1 MVYLFLFLKG
11 CDILHRKRNYRRFL
25 LVLLLLNIIG
35 IGVYSYISIRDSI
48 PDDVR
53 IRAEEQDGLAS
64 ILEQNPL
71 ITYDDSLSVAGNKTY
86 TIECRLCH
94 VMPLKKVKVQIVE
107 DTWVAA
113 SGTPIGLY
121 METEGVM
128 IIGSG
133 DVVSTDGI
141 AYQPAEHIVQAG
153 DYILKANGTDITN
166 KNQLISMIHD
176 SNGETMELLVDR
188 NGEEIPLSLT
198 PLLGEDNSYKLGI
211 WVRDNTQGIGTL
223 TYVDAHGNY
232 GALGHG
238 ISDVDTGELL
248 KLERGELYQA
258 EILSVMKGSKGNP
271 GELSGVI
278 NYQKSN
284 QLGSIDINSEKGI
297 FGTIPAESRESLH
310 LVPMEVGLKQ
320 DVTTGSAKILT
331 TVKGETKEFDIEIT
345 EIFWDQADT
354 NKAFSIQVTDPE
366 LLEYSGGI
374 VQGMSGSPVIQNGKI
389 IGAVTHVF
397 VQDATKGYGIFI
409 ENMLG

>member
-176 SNGETMELLVDR
+176 SNGETMELVVDR

-248 KLERGELYQA
+248 KLDRGELYQA

-354 NKAFSIQVTDPE
+354 NKAFSIQVTDPY

-409 ENMLG
+409 ENMLE

>member
-1 MVYLFLFLKG
+1 M
-11 CDILHRKRNYRRFL
+11 HRKRNYRRFL

-248 KLERGELYQA
+248 KLDRGELYQA

-354 NKAFSIQVTDPE
+354 NKAFSIQVTDPD

-409 ENMLG
+409 ENMLE

>member
-1 MVYLFLFLKG
+1 M
-11 CDILHRKRNYRRFL
+11 LHRKRNYRRFL

-248 KLERGELYQA
+248 KLDRGELYQA

-354 NKAFSIQVTDPE
+354 NKAFSIQVTDPD

-409 ENMLG
+409 ENMLE

>member
-1 MVYLFLFLKG
+1 MSRTAL
-11 CDILHRKRNYRRFL
+11 
-25 LVLLLLNIIG
+25 
-35 IGVYSYISIRDSI
+35 YISIAAVSYT
-48 PDDVR
+48 
-53 IRAEEQDGLAS
+53 
-64 ILEQNPL
+64 PL
-71 ITYDDSLSVAGNKTY
+71 DDSLSVAGNKTY

-211 WVRDNTQGIGTL
+211 WEIGR
-223 TYVDAHGNY
+223 AH
-232 GALGHG
+232 
-238 ISDVDTGELL
+238 V
-248 KLERGELYQA
+248 
-258 EILSVMKGSKGNP
+258 
-271 GELSGVI
+271 
-278 NYQKSN
+278 
-284 QLGSIDINSEKGI
+284 
-297 FGTIPAESRESLH
+297 
-310 LVPMEVGLKQ
+310 
-320 DVTTGSAKILT
+320 
-331 TVKGETKEFDIEIT
+331 
-345 EIFWDQADT
+345 
-354 NKAFSIQVTDPE
+354 
-366 LLEYSGGI
+366 
-374 VQGMSGSPVIQNGKI
+374 
-389 IGAVTHVF
+389 
-397 VQDATKGYGIFI
+397 
-409 ENMLG
+409 

>member
-153 DYILKANGTDITN
+153 DYIMKANGTDITN

>member
-166 KNQLISMIHD
+166 KNQLISMIND

>member
-248 KLERGELYQA
+248 KLDRGELYQA

-354 NKAFSIQVTDPE
+354 NKAFSIQVTDPD

-409 ENMLG
+409 ENMLE

>member
-1 MVYLFLFLKG
+1 M
-11 CDILHRKRNYRRFL
+11 HRKRNYRRFL

-248 KLERGELYQA
+248 KLDRGELYQA

-297 FGTIPAESRESLH
+297 FGTIPTESRESLH

-354 NKAFSIQVTDPE
+354 NKAFSIQVTDPD

-409 ENMLG
+409 ENMLE

>member
-11 CDILHRKRNYRRFL
+11 CDILHRNRNYRRFL

-128 IIGSG
+128 IIG
-133 DVVSTDGI
+133 
-141 AYQPAEHIVQAG
+141 
-153 DYILKANGTDITN
+153 
-166 KNQLISMIHD
+166 
-176 SNGETMELLVDR
+176 
-188 NGEEIPLSLT
+188 LSLT

>member
-1 MVYLFLFLKG
+1 M
-11 CDILHRKRNYRRFL
+11 HRKRNYRRFL

-166 KNQLISMIHD
+166 KNQLISMIND

>member
-188 NGEEIPLSLT
+188 NGEEILLSLT

>member
-1 MVYLFLFLKG
+1 M
-11 CDILHRKRNYRRFL
+11 
-25 LVLLLLNIIG
+25 NIIG

-248 KLERGELYQA
+248 KLDRGELYQA

-297 FGTIPAESRESLH
+297 FGTIPTESRESLH

-354 NKAFSIQVTDPE
+354 NKAFSIQVTDPD

-409 ENMLG
+409 ENMLE

>member
-1 MVYLFLFLKG
+1 M
-11 CDILHRKRNYRRFL
+11 HRKRNYRRFL

>member
-271 GELSGVI
+271 VELSGVI

>member
-1 MVYLFLFLKG
+1 MKG

-248 KLERGELYQA
+248 KLDRGELYQA

-354 NKAFSIQVTDPE
+354 NKAFSIQVTDPD

-409 ENMLG
+409 ENMLE

>member
-248 KLERGELYQA
+248 KLDRGELYQA

-297 FGTIPAESRESLH
+297 FGTSPTESRESLH

-354 NKAFSIQVTDPE
+354 NKAFSIQVTDPD

-409 ENMLG
+409 ENMLE

>member
-176 SNGETMELLVDR
+176 SNGETMELVVDR

-248 KLERGELYQA
+248 KLDRGELYQA

-354 NKAFSIQVTDPE
+354 NKAFSIQVTDPD

-409 ENMLG
+409 ENMLE

>member
-248 KLERGELYQA
+248 KLDRGELYQA

-297 FGTIPAESRESLH
+297 FGTIPTESRESLH

-354 NKAFSIQVTDPE
+354 NKAFSIQVTDPD

-409 ENMLG
+409 ENMLE